1 MAECGVREKGSERE
15 RKARES
21 TQVHCV
27 QSANWHGRRQSK
39 RAWSGDG
46 GVRGEATGE
55 REEQRG
61 EEERG
66 RTSAA
71 LNAAPNWTRNS
82 PMELHRNISNYFG
95 AAKEQRVPGNASW

>member
-15 RKARES
+15 KGKGEHTSALRTKRQLAWQKAVKKS
-21 TQVHCV
+21 L
-27 QSANWHGRRQSK
+27 
-39 RAWSGDG
+39 
-46 GVRGEATGE
+46 VRGGRGTRRRYKGE
-55 REEQRG
+55 GREEG
-61 EEERG
+61 EGERG

-95 AAKEQRVPGNASW
+95 AAKEQRVPGNPSW